1 MLSREATVAAAGAV
15 ATGCGFAAETAGFF
29 TTFFSVVGL
38 VGVLAVELAALLAR
52 VLDLDFAA
60 FAGRFFAALLADV
73 RAVFLGAFP
82 AVFFFAVFRAFFTT
96 RFFAAP
102 TGRFTALLAFFF
114 FEDFLATAKS
124 SWSGRKVG
132 LNE

>member
-29 TTFFSVVGL
+29 TTFFSGGGL

-82 AVFFFAVFRAFFTT
+82 AVFFAVFRAFFTT

-102 TGRFTALLAFFF
+102 AGRFTALLAFFF